1 MMFTGIIETVGTVRQ
16 VMPRG
21 SQMQV
26 AVDVGRLAEG
36 TLLLGDSIAVNG
48 VCLTVCRLEG
58 SCAIFDVSTETIRRS
73 NLAGLK
79 PGSKVNLER
88 AMSAQ
93 GRFGGHIVQGHVD
106 GVGKIAAIRKQADFA
121 EFRFEASPELL
132 KQMVRKGSVAVDGIS
147 LTVSKLD
154 KTGFEVAV
162 IPTTL
167 KETTWHDAKTGDV
180 VNIETDILVKI
191 IQRQL
196 DTIVPSSRGLTL
208 EQLREHWF

>member
-1 MMFTGIIETVGTVRQ
+1 MFTGIIETVGTVRQ
-16 VMPRG
+16 VTPRG

-26 AVDVGRLAEG
+26 AVDIGRLAEG
-36 TLLLGDSIAVNG
+36 TSLGDSIAVNG

-73 NLAGLK
+73 NLTALK

-121 EFRFEASPELL
+121 EFRFEAESDLL
-132 KQMVRKGSVAVDGIS
+132 KQMVPKGSVALDGIS

-154 KTGFEVAV
+154 KTGFEVAI

-167 KETTWHDAKTGDV
+167 KETTWHNAKTGDV

-196 DTIVPSSRGLTL
+196 DTIVPSSKGLTL
-208 EQLREHWF
+208 EQLKEHGF

>member
-1 MMFTGIIETVGTVRQ
+1 MFTGIIETVGTVRQ
-16 VMPRG
+16 ISPKAG
-21 SQMQV
+21 QMHLT
-26 AVDVGRLAEG
+26 VDIGRLAQG
-36 TLLLGDSIAVNG
+36 TALGDSIAVNG
-48 VCLTVCRLEG
+48 VCLTVSRLDG
-58 SCAIFDVSTETIRRS
+58 MVATFDVSTETIRRS
-73 NLAGLK
+73 NLTALK

-132 KQMVRKGSVAVDGIS
+132 KQMVLKGSVSVDGIS
-147 LTVSKLD
+147 LTVATLD
-154 KTGFEVAV
+154 KGGFEVAL

-167 KETTWHDAKTGDV
+167 AETTWKNANVGDT

-191 IQRQL
+191 IQKQL
-196 DTIVPSSRGLTL
+196 HAILPAEKGMTL
-208 EQLREHWF
+208 EKLREQGF

>member
-1 MMFTGIIETVGTVRQ
+1 MFTGIIETVGTIRQ
-16 VMPRG
+16 ITPKGV
-21 SQMQV
+21 QMQL
-26 AVDVGRLAEG
+26 AVDIRGLAEG
-36 TLLLGDSIAVNG
+36 TSLGDSIAANG
-48 VCLTVCRLEG
+48 VCLTVGRLDG
-58 SCAIFDVSTETIRRS
+58 TCAVFDVSTETLRRS
-73 NLAGLK
+73 NLSALK

-121 EFRFEASPELL
+121 EFRFETSPELL
-132 KQMVRKGSVAVDGIS
+132 KQMVQKGSVAVDGIS
-147 LTVSKLD
+147 LTIAKLD
-154 KTGFEVAV
+154 KTGFEIAL

-167 KETTWHDAKTGDV
+167 AETIWHTAKVGDT

-196 DTIVPSSRGLTL
+196 NTIIPESTGLTL
-208 EQLREHWF
+208 GRLKEHGF